1 MLFSC
6 GDMVF
11 GICGGLMWLLAETDR
26 HSVGLSGTDCHSAGL
41 SGDVPSAW

>member
-1 MLFSC
+1 MLFLSWRH
-6 GDMVF
+6 GVWDLWW
-11 GICGGLMWLLAETDR
+11 LMWLLAETDR